1 MTVQDCNEKD
11 IRADVNV
18 PNEIKKKNLS
28 EVANKG
34 RRALAHIVRIA
45 ATN

>member
-1 MTVQDCNEKD
+1 MLPTKL
-11 IRADVNV
+11 
-18 PNEIKKKNLS
+18 KKNLS

-45 ATN
+45 TTN